1 MKKLFTLLS
10 SLLLTVSFCLS
21 FSVAAAALESTVEE
35 TAYFV
40 YFSSEKP
47 YNSEQLTEIRNE
59 HCYEVEDGNLYKLH
73 FTPRGAYWD
82 KASELLIDNGC
93 VTDYVVANND
103 LILVINNMI
112 YRSDWDAADI
122 NFVFALPKSIDGEI
136 AKVSANDYL
145 IWFQV
150 GDCIYRL
157 YRPTNA
163 LDFVYGNPD
172 MLWWRPVSNYSVE
185 YAVYSEE
192 YLKAKQDGR
201 EPDSM
206 SFYNTEARY
215 QYNALAGKA
224 FLEYQESP
232 DSEWQLTSI
241 TASDNVCRYASYNTA
256 IAGKRISK
264 SSCPIGCFVSPNG
277 QKCTFHTICNNDN
290 CNING
295 SCGCLNLGNINGLET
310 GTQYMGFTA
319 FADIPFLFKKKFVA

>member
-1 MKKLFTLLS
+1 
-10 SLLLTVSFCLS
+10 
-21 FSVAAAALESTVEE
+21 
-35 TAYFV
+35 
-40 YFSSEKP
+40 
-47 YNSEQLTEIRNE
+47 
-59 HCYEVEDGNLYKLH
+59 
-73 FTPRGAYWD
+73 
-82 KASELLIDNGC
+82 
-93 VTDYVVANND
+93 
-103 LILVINNMI
+103 MI

-157 YRPTNA
+157 YRPTNT

-206 SFYNTEARY
+206 SFYNMEARY

-241 TASDNVCRYASYNTA
+241 TASENVCRYASYNTA
-256 IAGKRISK
+256 IAGKGISK
-264 SSCPIGCFVSPNG
+264 NSCPIGCFVSPNG

-290 CNING
+290 CNISG

-310 GTQYMGFTA
+310 GPQYMGFTA
-319 FADIPFLFKKKFVA
+319 FADIPFLFKKKFVAQ